1 MKSIFTF
8 FLLIG
13 FCQLWG
19 QGNLQFNQL
28 LNLEVTCCNPTSY
41 TVPTGKVWKI
51 ESAVSANQYYPV
63 RITNMNGRS
72 LNGHICKDANGSYGV
87 FPIVLPFWVAPNT
100 VIQFNTGSN
109 NGEKGYVSI
118 IEFNIIP

>member
-1 MKSIFTF
+1 MKLIFTF
-8 FLLIG
+8 FLFIG
-13 FCQLWG
+13 ISQLWG

-28 LNLEVTCCNPTSY
+28 LNLEVTCCSPTSY
-41 TVPTGKVWKI
+41 TVPAGKVWKI

-63 RITNMNGRS
+63 RITNINGRS
-72 LNGHICKDANGSYGV
+72 LNGHICKDANASYGV

>member
-1 MKSIFTF
+1 MKFIFSL
-8 FLLIG
+8 FLIFG
-13 FCQLWG
+13 VSQLWS
-19 QGNLQFNQL
+19 QGNLQFNQI
-28 LNLEVTCCNPTSY
+28 LNLEVTCCSPTSY
-41 TVPTGKVWKI
+41 TVPAGKVWKI

-72 LNGHICKDANGSYGV
+72 LNGHICKDANSSYGV
-87 FPIVLPFWVAPNT
+87 FPIVLPFWVAPST